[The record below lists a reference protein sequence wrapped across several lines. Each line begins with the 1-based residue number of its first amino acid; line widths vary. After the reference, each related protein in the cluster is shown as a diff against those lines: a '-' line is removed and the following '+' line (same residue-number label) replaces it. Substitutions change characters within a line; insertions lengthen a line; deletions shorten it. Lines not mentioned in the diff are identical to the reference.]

1 MELIAKYF
9 SELSAAEIYEI
20 LKSRAEIF
28 LLEQKILCQDMDNA
42 DYNSLHCFFTEKGRV
57 TAYLRAFSTDAE
69 NVKIGRVLTLS
80 HGRGTGKELMGKSL
94 AVIKDKMNPQKV
106 TVDAQEQAIGFYK
119 KSGFKV
125 ISDVFMEEG
134 VPHAEMELKFQ

>member
-125 ISDVFMEEG
+125 ISDVLLEEG

>member
-80 HGRGTGKELMGKSL
+80 HGRGTGKELMEKSL

>member
-28 LLEQKILCQDMDNA
+28 LLEQKILCQDMDNS
-42 DYNSLHCFFTEKGRV
+42 DYNSLHCFFAEKGRV
-57 TAYLRAFSTDAE
+57 TAYLRAFPTDAE
-69 NVKIGRVLTLS
+69 TVKIGRVLTLS
-80 HGRGTGKELMGKSL
+80 HGRGTGKELMEKSL

>member
-57 TAYLRAFSTDAE
+57 SAYLRAFPTEDDT
-69 NVKIGRVLTLS
+69 VKIGRVLTLS
-80 HGRGTGKELMGKSL
+80 HGRGTGKELMEKSV
-94 AVIKDKMNPQKV
+94 AVIKDKMNPKII
-106 TVDAQEQAIGFYK
+106 TVDAQEQAIGFYE

-134 VPHAEMELKFQ
+134 VPHAEMELKF